1 MDLISILTRN
11 NIRII
16 KLLNKEKLHIREI
29 ADKLNISPS
38 SVHKLIKFLKKQ
50 NALKEIKEKNRLV
63 IELNQENEFL
73 IQIKKIIN
81 FNDLINSK
89 AYNKLKSLGK
99 IGVYG
104 SFANGTNDL
113 GSDIDIWF
121 LTNKKELELRPLL
134 RQLELE
140 LGNKVNV
147 LFLSDKKIKQLKT
160 DDYEFY
166 IRLKLT
172 SVGDLLNEK

>member
-104 SFANGTNDL
+104 SFAKGTNDL